1 MSGRSQSYAEYN
13 KIRDMIEPQEPAEEG
28 AAGKLSAAAQKLL
41 GDIEMI
47 GGVLTAD
54 PITQAEGQ
62 YNVAA
67 GELREDIEEDL
78 DEGERP

>member
-1 MSGRSQSYAEYN
+1 MSETNENLDEQGL
-13 KIRDMIEPQEPAEEG
+13 
-28 AAGKLSAAAQKLL
+28 AGKVSAVVQKII
-41 GDIEMI
+41 GEIEEI

-78 DEGERP
+78 D